1 MSKYSWIIAAIGPVL
16 LIGSVIFYFLKGYC
30 LYLKIKKDPVFIKA
44 RIVTYVPKAPNEK
57 GRVDI
62 VMTYSFLAD
71 NKSYTKEQQTL
82 NINTLDLNKYHIGKE
97 VPVVYY
103 RKDPT
108 YSKID
113 VYDEILYNWK

>member
-1 MSKYSWIIAAIGPVL
+1 MSSFSGIIAMIGPC
-16 LIGSVIFYFLKGYC
+16 VILSFIISFIIKGYI
-30 LYLKIKKDPVFIKA
+30 LHSTIKKDPVYTKA
-44 RIVTYVPKAPNEK
+44 RIVAYVPKAPNEK

-97 VPVVYY
+97 VSIVYY

-108 YSKID
+108 YSKND
-113 VYDEILYNWK
+113 VYDESLCN

>member
-1 MSKYSWIIAAIGPVL
+1 MSSYSGIIAMIGPA
-16 LIGSVIFYFLKGYC
+16 VICSFIILFIVKGYI
-30 LYLKIKKDPVFIKA
+30 LHRTIKKDPVYTKA
-44 RIVTYVPKAPNEK
+44 KIVSYFPKAPNEK

-71 NKSYTKEQQTL
+71 NVSYTKKQQTL

-97 VPVVYY
+97 VPIVYY
-103 RKDPT
+103 RKDPN

-113 VYDEILYNWK
+113 VYDESLRN